1 MTDAEAAK
9 AGLEKV
15 TDFVEDKG
23 VDGARASEALSALA
37 TADDAAAQ
45 ANLER
50 ERALAAVKIDKADVE
65 LIIKEL
71 EVDRAVADRELRVQ
85 GGDVVAVLRALT
97 AAAKALSA
105 AAGVVGRRPA
115 TTGAGPKSPSTMPRP
130 GRTRRPPCLPVLG
143 DLARADELQPRRPGR
158 APLPQTIPRAD
169 LVREVLELRV
179 LEAHEWRALH
189 VLDVVVDAPDDRID
203 GSFVALGGPVGLD
216 AVSISIVVRAEVE
229 SSTTAAACVVVGA

>member
-50 ERALAAVKIDKADVE
+50 ERALAAVKIDKADVD
-65 LIIKEL
+65 LVVQEL

-85 GGDVVAVLRALT
+85 GGDVVKALRAL
-97 AAAKALSA
+97 ARSGMARVSA
-105 AAGVVGRRPA
+105 ASSRA
-115 TTGAGPKSPSTMPRP
+115 TTGSAGPKSPSTTPRP
-130 GRTRRPPCLPVLG
+130 GRTRRPPCV
-143 DLARADELQPRRPGR
+143 PR
-158 APLPQTIPRAD
+158 PR
-169 LVREVLELRV
+169 
-179 LEAHEWRALH
+179 
-189 VLDVVVDAPDDRID
+189 
-203 GSFVALGGPVGLD
+203 
-216 AVSISIVVRAEVE
+216 
-229 SSTTAAACVVVGA
+229 

>member
-50 ERALAAVKIDKADVE
+50 ERALAAVKIDKADVD
-65 LIIKEL
+65 LVVQEL

-85 GGDVVAVLRALT
+85 GGDVVSTRAHEGYFVE
-97 AAAKALSA
+97 AS
-105 AAGVVGRRPA
+105 GVWGEGRRKC
-115 TTGAGPKSPSTMPRP
+115 TSAG
-130 GRTRRPPCLPVLG
+130 
-143 DLARADELQPRRPGR
+143 
-158 APLPQTIPRAD
+158 
-169 LVREVLELRV
+169 
-179 LEAHEWRALH
+179 W
-189 VLDVVVDAPDDRID
+189 
-203 GSFVALGGPVGLD
+203 
-216 AVSISIVVRAEVE
+216 
-229 SSTTAAACVVVGA
+229 